1 MARMLY
7 LSSILLLKKKHK
19 NDIQQGNSHG
29 VLRSRR
35 EIAKMYTN
43 ISKIQ
48 LKQVDGIYDGKAKPG
63 VDFWGAIRKAFHA
76 TMQAIQYGP
85 SWSRSYE
92 RMHTI
97 VMKLKCRS
105 YSRSTDSCD
114 SRFDYRA
121 TFFDFLNKS
130 FSVLSQKRTF

>member
-43 ISKIQ
+43 ISKVQ
-48 LKQVDGIYDGKAKPG
+48 LKEGDGIYDGKAKLG
-63 VDFWGAIRKAFHA
+63 VDFRGEVLITFQVRMK
-76 TMQAIQYGP
+76 AIQ
-85 SWSRSYE
+85 
-92 RMHTI
+92 
-97 VMKLKCRS
+97 
-105 YSRSTDSCD
+105 CD
-114 SRFDYRA
+114 PCWIPFIQ
-121 TFFDFLNKS
+121 L
-130 FSVLSQKRTF
+130 